1 MTFGILWIL
10 GPGATPAR
18 AEFVMCVGGQG
29 LVPAASSVVPPHARI
44 VYYADQNLSTP
55 QNISAQI
62 DGTAVAVKKTE
73 LRARPFQV
81 LVLEIDS
88 PRTGALVVTFDQRQ
102 PLRWTVKAI
111 TMPKDVT
118 GVAARYQ
125 GPAHPGEPGEGFDG
139 LAIRLP
145 EGTPAVM
152 SHVKVRTEPD
162 AALWLET
169 DVPIYTAASESRP
182 MIRVG
187 QFDCAPNIAPSL
199 LQHGF
204 DLEVTVTLSDGTTRR
219 VSGLAPHMSLPAPL
233 PPQPR
238 PKNQRLP

>member
-1 MTFGILWIL
+1 MFGA
-10 GPGATPAR
+10 GATPAR

-44 VYYADQNLSTP
+44 IYYADQNLGIP
-55 QNISAQI
+55 QKVSATI
-62 DGTAVAVKKTE
+62 DGRPVPVVKKVLLAT
-73 LRARPFQV
+73 PFQM

-88 PRTGALVVTFDQRQ
+88 SRTGALVVTFDQRQ
-102 PLRWTVKAI
+102 PLRWTVKEM
-111 TMPKDVT
+111 TMPKQVT

-125 GPAHPGEPGEGFDG
+125 GPAHPGERGEGFDG

-169 DVPIYTAASESRP
+169 DVPIYTPASESRP

-187 QFDCAPNIAPSL
+187 QFDCASNISPSL

-204 DLEVTVTLSDGTTRR
+204 DLEVMVTLSDGSTRK
-219 VSGLAPHMSLPAPL
+219 VSDLAPHMSLPAPL